1 MRFSVLRTEDFT
13 KVRSIRIKI
22 FNKELGLSNSEIFDD
37 DDEKLEQF
45 LIKSDEKIVG
55 TFRLRE
61 TSDYYKIERM
71 GILSEYRSKG
81 FGKLTLEEIK
91 AHSKKANKSK
101 IILDSIYDVRNFY
114 AESGFVQIG
123 DVYSKVGIPHVKMYF
138 ELS

>member
-22 FNKELGLSNSEIFDD
+22 FNKELGLSNSDIFDD
-37 DDEKLEQF
+37 DDKKLEQF
-45 LIKSDEKIVG
+45 LIISNEKIVG

-61 TSDYYKIERM
+61 TSDSYKIERM

-91 AHSKKANKSK
+91 AHSKKTDKSK
-101 IILDSIYDVRNFY
+101 IILDSIYEDQNNKKLMLRSRHNYRNSEEMETRDV
-114 AESGFVQIG
+114 V
-123 DVYSKVGIPHVKMYF
+123 
-138 ELS
+138 L